1 MTKLKITYLT
11 TEDISSGLFSS
22 QVLTPIKRMAEID
35 PNREFLI
42 FVINRPW
49 KYFNHRK
56 VLKDIHK
63 SFNNKKNISLKYIPF
78 LPPLRNITRSKLLS
92 KFVINYISIL
102 IFLFTKREDTLY
114 HARGYLDCAAGLLAN
129 LKPMIFEPRSLWT
142 LENVAMGTIIEGSS
156 AELYWTKIEKMCS
169 VQSNKVVSIN
179 EQMANYLNKKYNLYM
194 KDVVIPISY
203 SDQNFSYR
211 SDKRK
216 ELREKLF
223 LNNKKVFVYSGS
235 LGMTK
240 IGVNSIIKIIF
251 KLKEVFSDSYFLFL
265 TPTYE
270 STLIKEIVKKVGL
283 NEVNFKLIHP
293 RFGEI
298 SDYLSAADYGYHAIP
313 AQPDSFSRMGT
324 KIVEYLAVGL
334 PAIVNENVGAAASIL
349 NAHNLGITI
358 NENSNSKFI
367 VDRLKLINEI
377 DRSERINFAKEN
389 FEVSSA
395 AKKYLK
401 IYEDLENYKFLK
413 T

>member
-1 MTKLKITYLT
+1 M
-11 TEDISSGLFSS
+11 
-22 QVLTPIKRMAEID
+22 
-35 PNREFLI
+35 
-42 FVINRPW
+42 
-49 KYFNHRK
+49 
-56 VLKDIHK
+56 
-63 SFNNKKNISLKYIPF
+63 
-78 LPPLRNITRSKLLS
+78 
-92 KFVINYISIL
+92 L
-102 IFLFTKREDTLY
+102 IFLFTKRENTLY

-270 STLIKEIVKKVGL
+270 STLIKEIVNKVGL

-293 RFGEI
+293 RFAEI

-349 NAHNLGITI
+349 NEHNLGITI

-401 IYEDLENYKFLK
+401 IYEDLDNYKFLK

>member
-1 MTKLKITYLT
+1 MTKFKITYLT

-22 QVLTPIKRMAEID
+22 QVLTPIKRMAEIE

-63 SFNNKKNISLKYIPF
+63 SFNNKKNISLKYIPL

-92 KFVINYISIL
+92 KFVINYISML
-102 IFLFTKREDTLY
+102 IFLFTKRENTLY

-270 STLIKEIVKKVGL
+270 STLIKEIVNKVGL

-293 RFGEI
+293 RFAEI
-298 SDYLSAADYGYHAIP
+298 SDSPEGATNNKPDKANTTLLGPFINVRKYP
-313 AQPDSFSRMGT
+313 AT
-324 KIVEYLAVGL
+324 EA
-334 PAIVNENVGAAASIL
+334 E
-349 NAHNLGITI
+349 I
-358 NENSNSKFI
+358 N
-367 VDRLKLINEI
+367 
-377 DRSERINFAKEN
+377 
-389 FEVSSA
+389 
-395 AKKYLK
+395 
-401 IYEDLENYKFLK
+401 K
-413 T
+413 TPSPQVPTV